1 MNLPTGLRGK
11 LVALAILLI
20 LLILMVEFAIRP
32 AIRIYQ
38 QLDEEILDMRQEI
51 LRMQQL
57 ISRTPLLEKAAAQL
71 KNKNPLAR
79 VTLSGNN
86 TALAAAELQ
95 QLIQDTA
102 AKYNA
107 RIITLRVR
115 PTTVAEENFERV
127 MVEARLQAG
136 ITGLR
141 NLLFALETN
150 RPYLFIRQL
159 KIGAR
164 PDATRD
170 KSPALLDVTLQVYG
184 MRNRDEHDTAQGA

>member
-1 MNLPTGLRGK
+1 MNFPTGLRGK

-20 LLILMVEFAIRP
+20 VITLMVEFAIRP
-32 AIRIYQ
+32 AARMYQ
-38 QLDEEILDMRQEI
+38 QLDDEILDMRRDI

-57 ISRTPLLEKAAAQL
+57 MSRTPLLKKAAAKL
-71 KNKNPLAR
+71 KNKDPLAR

-102 AKYNA
+102 AKYDA
-107 RIITLRVR
+107 HIITLRVR

-127 MVEARLQAG
+127 MVEARLQSG

-150 RPYLFIRQL
+150 EPYLFIRQL
-159 KIGAR
+159 AIRAR
-164 PDATRD
+164 PAAPRGKAT
-170 KSPALLDVTLQVYG
+170 ALLDVTLEVYG
-184 MRNRDEHDTAQGA
+184 MRNRHEHDTAQGA